1 MQRSVLTETEKL
13 RKIKRLSIG
22 KNVTEIGFW
31 QYDQLER
38 LTIPESLNDS
48 IETFIDHSPELVSI
62 IVKGNE
68 KDLDAHGN
76 DHDNDGERAGCRLTE
91 NGTAAGSGG

>member
-1 MQRSVLTETEKL
+1 M
-13 RKIKRLSIG
+13 
-22 KNVTEIGFW
+22 
-31 QYDQLER
+31 
-38 LTIPESLNDS
+38 DS
-48 IETFIDHSPELVSI
+48 NQTPPFFVELQK
-62 IVKGNE
+62 VKGNE